1 MLGALIILAVLLCSI
16 WSKYDKINKRIV
28 KVERTQTDTAASSN
42 SIAESPVTSHTT
54 PIHLA
59 VSGSSSDDSGIVDHG
74 YSSIPVFIPESGA
87 NNHTVPKV
95 PPLTRRNN
103 TYQECRE
110 PNYAS
115 YDVCRDGYT
124 EAINTGLAS
133 YIEIIGGESKRNSI
147 EINEEKSEH
156 KSDTGGYEQLPMKS
170 VHGNV
175 NFHKYKDLR
184 QMFENGK
191 TQTDSTGYDSIAN
204 EFEIGNRQTDSTGYE
219 PVTNERNSAI
229 HSYKKLHND
238 QGYESL
244 KGNNNL
250 SPHYASL
257 KLETDT
263 LAGGHREETC
273 SDYIDASVR
282 CREINE
288 EDINVSL

>member
-1 MLGALIILAVLLCSI
+1 MLGAVIILAVLLCSI
-16 WSKYDKINKRIV
+16 WSKYDKISKRIV
-28 KVERTQTDTAASSN
+28 KLECTQADTAASSN
-42 SIAESPVTSHTT
+42 IIAESPITSHTT
-54 PIHLA
+54 PIHLP

-103 TYQECRE
+103 TYQECTER
-110 PNYAS
+110 NDGS
-115 YDVCRDGYT
+115 YDVCGDGYT
-124 EAINTGLAS
+124 EAVNTGLAS

-147 EINEEKSEH
+147 EINGGNSEH
-156 KSDTGGYEQLPMKS
+156 KSDTGGYERLPMGTVS
-170 VHGNV
+170 GNS
-175 NFHKYKDLR
+175 HKYKDLR

-204 EFEIGNRQTDSTGYE
+204 ELEKRNRQTDSTGYE
-219 PVTNERNSAI
+219 PVTNGRNSAI

-244 KGNNNL
+244 KENNNL
-250 SPHYASL
+250 SPQYASL

-263 LAGGHREETC
+263 LPGGHRKETC

-282 CREINE
+282 CGEINE